1 MIFCQMAIL
10 GISEYWN
17 FAHTIYIL
25 NSMQNSQNIARRNKL
40 NYLKAKE
47 AFNNKKVDECILF
60 YAANHEVKSKQS
72 EKGREGIQQFFDS
85 MHQTWA
91 DIQITVENTVAED
104 NWVMGRS
111 VATATH
117 SQVVLGVQPTHKK
130 ITATFWDL
138 HLFDEDGLIIET
150 WNLMDNL
157 AIMQQIGLLK

>member
-1 MIFCQMAIL
+1 M
-10 GISEYWN
+10 SN
-17 FAHTIYIL
+17 L
-25 NSMQNSQNIARRNKL
+25 NRIEKAARNKA

-47 AFNNKKVDECILF
+47 AFNNKRLDECILF
-60 YAANHEVKSKQS
+60 YAPNHEVKSKQS
-72 EKGREGIQQFFDS
+72 EKGREGIQKFLEG

-91 DIQITVENTVAED
+91 DIQITVEHVVVED

-117 SQVVLGVQPTHKK
+117 AQVVLGVPPTGKK

-138 HLFDEDGLIIET
+138 HLFDEDGLIVET

>member
-1 MIFCQMAIL
+1 MT
-10 GISEYWN
+10 N
-17 FAHTIYIL
+17 L
-25 NSMQNSQNIARRNKL
+25 NKIEIAARNKE

-47 AFNNKKVDECILF
+47 AFNNKRVDECVSF
-60 YAANHEVKSKQS
+60 YATDHEVKSKQS
-72 EKGREGIQQFFDS
+72 EKGRDGIQKFLEGL
-85 MHQTWA
+85 HQTWP
-91 DIQITVENTVAED
+91 DIRITVEHSVAED

-117 SQVVLGVQPTHKK
+117 SQVVLGIQPTHKK
-130 ITATFWDL
+130 IIATFWDL

>member
-1 MIFCQMAIL
+1 MNNL
-10 GISEYWN
+10 K
-17 FAHTIYIL
+17 
-25 NSMQNSQNIARRNKL
+25 NIEKAARNKA

-47 AFNNKKVDECILF
+47 AFNNRRVDECILF
-60 YAANHEVKSKQS
+60 YAPDHEIKSKPS
-72 EKGREGIQQFFDS
+72 EKGREGIQKFLEGL
-85 MHQTWA
+85 HQTWS
-91 DIQITVENTVAED
+91 DIQITVEHAVAED

-138 HLFDEDGLIIET
+138 HLFDENGLMIET
-150 WNLMDNL
+150 WNLIDNL

>member
-1 MIFCQMAIL
+1 MK
-10 GISEYWN
+10 G
-17 FAHTIYIL
+17 L
-25 NSMQNSQNIARRNKL
+25 NKTEIAARNKE

-47 AFNNKKVDECILF
+47 AFNKKRIAECILF
-60 YAANHEVKSKQS
+60 YAPHHEVKSKQS
-72 EKGREGIQQFFDS
+72 EKGRDGIRKFLEGL
-85 MHQTWA
+85 HQTWP
-91 DIQITVENTVAED
+91 DIQITVEHSVAED

-117 SQVVLGVQPTHKK
+117 SQVVLGIQPTDKK

>member
-1 MIFCQMAIL
+1 MDD
-10 GISEYWN
+10 
-17 FAHTIYIL
+17 L
-25 NSMQNSQNIARRNKL
+25 NKIEIAARNKG

-47 AFNNKKVDECILF
+47 AFNNKRVDECILF
-60 YAANHEVKSKQS
+60 YAPDHEVKSKQS
-72 EKGREGIQQFFDS
+72 EKGRDGIQKFLEGL
-85 MHQTWA
+85 HQTWP
-91 DIQITVENTVAED
+91 DIQITVEHSVAED

-117 SQVVLGVQPTHKK
+117 SQVVLGIQPTNKQ